1 MTDALRSIM
10 NLFAKSPFKPLTE
23 HAEKVRLTVAKMD
36 EAVKAYV
43 EGADPAKIKAM
54 YLEISKLEHE
64 ADTVKN
70 TIRMEM
76 PSTILMPVDR
86 TDILSFLKQEDD
98 VANSAEM
105 VAEMLTTR
113 PIKLPPPVK
122 EQILRLENAV
132 VTKVNEHVQAVNKIV
147 DLLDSSF
154 SSKRVKE
161 VQEIIGKVDSEKHN
175 VDIIRRKAMKT
186 VYENEAE
193 LGCVN
198 ILILI
203 ELIEELSWV
212 AGHAE
217 NSSDRLRMITAKR

>member
-1 MTDALRSIM
+1 MTDPIRSIM
-10 NLFAKSPFKPLTE
+10 GLFAKSPFKPLTE
-23 HAEKVRLTVAKMD
+23 HAEKVKLTVAKMD
-36 EAVKAYV
+36 EAVRAYV
-43 EGADPAKIKAM
+43 EGADPAKIKEM
-54 YLEISKLEHE
+54 YLEISKLEHD
-64 ADTVKN
+64 ADTVKT
-70 TIRMEM
+70 TIRMEL

-113 PIKLPPPVK
+113 KIRLPQPVK
-122 EQILRLENAV
+122 EQILRLEDAV
-132 VTKVNEHVQAVNKIV
+132 VTTVNEHVAAVEKIV

-161 VQEIIGKVDSEKHN
+161 VQEIIGKVDTQKHQ

-186 VYENEAE
+186 VYENEKH

-203 ELIEELSWV
+203 DLIEELSWV

-217 NSSDRLRMITAKR
+217 NASDRLRMITAKR

>member
-1 MTDALRSIM
+1 MTDPIRSIM
-10 NLFAKSPFKPLTE
+10 SLFAKSPFKPLTE

-43 EGADPAKIKAM
+43 EGAHPAKIKEM
-54 YLEISKLEHE
+54 YLAISKLEHE
-64 ADTVKN
+64 ADNVKN
-70 TIRMEM
+70 TIRMQL

-113 PIKLPPPVK
+113 PIKLPPLVK

-132 VTKVNEHVQAVNKIV
+132 VTTVNEHVSAVNKIV

-154 SSKRVKE
+154 ASKRVTE
-161 VQEIIGKVDSEKHN
+161 IQEIIGKVDTEKHQ

-186 VYENEAE
+186 VYEHEAD
-193 LGCVN
+193 LGGVN
-198 ILILI
+198 IMILI
-203 ELIEELSWV
+203 DMIEELSWV